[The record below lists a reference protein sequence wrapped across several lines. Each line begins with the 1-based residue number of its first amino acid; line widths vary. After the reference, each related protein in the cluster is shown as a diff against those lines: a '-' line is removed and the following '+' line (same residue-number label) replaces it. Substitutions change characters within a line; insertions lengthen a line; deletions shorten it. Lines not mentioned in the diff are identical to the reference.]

1 MTSAG
6 RVICLHGLGRS
17 PADWVAVGAQ
27 LRGFGEVIAPAV
39 PSSPAEALRM
49 VDEVIAPG
57 DIVVGHSMGGVLVMR
72 LAAARPR
79 RLRAVILTGCFFA
92 PARNGRTLAATVAD
106 YGAHR
111 VAFLKASRRERGQRT
126 GQGSIRPLA
135 WLMRQAILSA
145 DLDRALAQLTSSVL
159 VVHARDDHHVP
170 IHYAIAAARRQP
182 GWGLRVLERGGHHAH
197 VSTPSQW
204 ADAVTPWLA
213 SRDHISLCGR
223 RAGSS
228 PA

>member
-1 MTSAG
+1 MTDAA

-17 PADWVAVGAQ
+17 PADWTATGRR
-27 LRGFGEVIAPAV
+27 LRDLGEVIAPAV

-57 DIVVGHSMGGVLVMR
+57 DIVIGHSMGGVLVMR

-79 RLRAVILTGCFFA
+79 RLRAVILSGCFFP

-111 VAFLKASRRERGQRT
+111 VAFLKASRSERAQPTR
-126 GQGSIRPLA
+126 QGSIRPLA
-135 WLMRQAILSA
+135 SLLRQAMLPA
-145 DLDRALAQLTSSVL
+145 GLDHALAQLSPSVL

-170 IHYAIAAARRQP
+170 IDYAIAAVRRQP
-182 GWGLRVLERGGHHAH
+182 GWGLHVLEHGGHHAH

-213 SRDHISLCGR
+213 SRLTTSDPVHDAR
-223 RAGSS
+223 
-228 PA
+228 